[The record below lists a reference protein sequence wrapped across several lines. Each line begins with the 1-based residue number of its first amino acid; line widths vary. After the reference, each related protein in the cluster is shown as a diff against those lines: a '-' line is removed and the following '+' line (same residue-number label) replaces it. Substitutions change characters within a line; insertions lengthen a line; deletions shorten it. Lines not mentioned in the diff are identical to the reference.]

1 MVYLNRNNDA
11 KRFKAW
17 KYCLSKGAIMSYN
30 VIINGK
36 NFYHQPV
43 DSDIKRY
50 KQIRKLTLT

>member
-17 KYCLSKGAIMSYN
+17 KYCLSKGVIMSYN

-50 KQIRKLTLT
+50 KEIRKLTLT